1 MYRATITYTHPRLP
15 AGELVLLEAG
25 ESECTARATANE
37 RAQELRASGY
47 TVTITVER
55 G

>member
-1 MYRATITYTHPRLP
+1 MYRAILTYTHPRLP
-15 AGELVLLEAG
+15 AGSTTMLDAG
-25 ESECTARATANE
+25 ENECTANAVANE
-37 RAQELRASGY
+37 RAQELRSKGY